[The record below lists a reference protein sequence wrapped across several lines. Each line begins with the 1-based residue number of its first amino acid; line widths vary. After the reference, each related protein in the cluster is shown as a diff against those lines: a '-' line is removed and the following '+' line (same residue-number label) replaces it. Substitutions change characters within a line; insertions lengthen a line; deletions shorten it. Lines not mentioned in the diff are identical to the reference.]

1 MVTIGVDFHKL
12 TTTYQVLD
20 SDGKALKRRRLNN
33 DAHTIRTFLESIPGP
48 KHLAMEATRSW
59 GLFYETTKDLV
70 DQFYLGHPKKM
81 TALTTAE
88 IKNDNNDAMLIARLA
103 HTGFLPQAHISTL
116 SIRELRSVVRLRG
129 LLVNQR
135 RAVRNQIQTLL
146 DRNIWPSDRPKSF
159 KNPFCKKGLAWLQS
173 LKLSDRERFI
183 LDESLT
189 LFHEL
194 NEKIDTIFQ
203 FLQDQS
209 FDLPELKYLR
219 TVPGFRTGGINAY
232 CLLIEISDISR
243 FKNSRGLLFYAGV
256 IPREHSS
263 GEKQR
268 KGRLVKSANMHL
280 RTVLI
285 ESTLAAI
292 RQDKVLKAYYKSVK
306 ARNGSG
312 AAIIAT
318 ARKLCSAIYYVLKEQ
333 KPYDSSRLA
342 PSATA
347 CHSSQPVQK
356 RV

>member
-1 MVTIGVDFHKL
+1 
-12 TTTYQVLD
+12 
-20 SDGKALKRRRLNN
+20 
-33 DAHTIRTFLESIPGP
+33 
-48 KHLAMEATRSW
+48 MEATRSW
-59 GLFYETTKDLV
+59 VLFYETTKDLV

-81 TALTTAE
+81 VALTTAE
-88 IKNDNNDAMLIARLA
+88 IKNDNNDATLIARLA

-116 SIRELRSVVRLRG
+116 SIRELRDIVRLRG
-129 LLVNQR
+129 FLVNQR
-135 RAVRNQIQTLL
+135 RGVRNQIQTLL

-159 KNPFCKKGLAWLQS
+159 KSPFCKKGLSWLDS

-183 LDESLT
+183 LDESLS

-194 NEKIDTIFQ
+194 NRKIETIYQ
-203 FLQDQS
+203 FLQSQS
-209 FDLPELKYLR
+209 LELPGLKYLR
-219 TVPGFRTGGINAY
+219 SAPGFRTGGINAY
-232 CLLIEISDISR
+232 CLLIEISDITR
-243 FKNSRGLLFYAGV
+243 FNNSRGLLFYSGL

-268 KGRLVKSANMHL
+268 KGRLVKSANLHL

-292 RQDKVLKAYYKSVK
+292 RQDKTLKAYYKNLK

-318 ARKLCSAIYYVLKEQ
+318 ARKLCCAIYYVLKEQ
-333 KPYDSSRLA
+333 KAYDPSRLV

-347 CHSSQPVQK
+347 CHSSRPVE
-356 RV
+356 